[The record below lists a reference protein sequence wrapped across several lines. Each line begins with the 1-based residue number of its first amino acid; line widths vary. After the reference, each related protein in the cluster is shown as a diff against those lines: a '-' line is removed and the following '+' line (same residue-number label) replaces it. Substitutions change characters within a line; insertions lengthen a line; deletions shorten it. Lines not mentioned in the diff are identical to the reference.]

1 MKNIVVA
8 FDFSKN
14 AIHAFNY
21 AVKYANVFSSDIYL
35 VWVDNASL
43 QDNVL
48 ETIEGDVRI
57 EKKNYLK
64 EFSQKNEPLLKGGRI
79 HVVLRKGKVYQ
90 EVAKVAAQYEAGLV
104 FAGTH
109 GVSGFEQ
116 FWIGSNA
123 YRITT
128 SSPCPVITIRNDYD
142 IDREIKRILVPL
154 DSSLETKQKL
164 PFTGKIAEKFGA
176 SIDLLKVYNTPLKI
190 IKKRIDEFGKEAA
203 ECLTEKN
210 LNFEMHTIE
219 TENVAAG
226 ILKYANSVHADLIAI
241 MTEQGT
247 TTANKFL
254 GPYAQQLINNAPMPV
269 ISLRSK
275 QYS

>member
-1 MKNIVVA
+1 MKNIIVA

-14 AIHAFNY
+14 AIHAFHY
-21 AVKYANVFSSDIYL
+21 ALKFANIFSSDIHL
-35 VWVDNASL
+35 VWVDNTAL
-43 QDNVL
+43 QDNVMG
-48 ETIEGDVRI
+48 TIDGEVRI

-64 EFSQKNEPLLKGGRI
+64 EFSAKNSHLLKTGTI

-90 EVAKVAAQYEAGLV
+90 EIAKVAAQIEAELV
-104 FAGTH
+104 VAGTH
-109 GVSGFEQ
+109 GVSGYEQ

-128 SSPCPVITIRNDYD
+128 SAPCPVITVRSDYD
-142 IDREIKRILVPL
+142 IERDIKRILVPL

-164 PFTGKIAEKFGA
+164 PFTVDLAQNFGA
-176 SIDLLKVYNTPLKI
+176 VIDLLKVYNTPLKI
-190 IKKRIDEFGKEAA
+190 IKKRIDNFGEEAVDCLKKKEV
-203 ECLTEKN
+203 
-210 LNFEMHTIE
+210 NFEMHTIE

-226 ILKYANSVHADLIAI
+226 ILKYANTNHADLIAI